1 MIKAK
6 DNSTV
11 LVPASENLNHL
22 RWLAQCPIGKLGA
35 DEGGSLLV
43 FPQSFDEYGD
53 KIADEHIFSVYD
65 DGKLQTSN
73 IMGFIGYKG
82 TEISICSRF
91 AQDENDYFLHYMLQ
105 RVFAINL
112 FELKHDFNKES
123 VFDFLIFLFPAFLK
137 RALRQGL
144 YKEYQ
149 SHQYN
154 DANIKGRIDVN
165 RHIKLNIPFAG
176 KVAYTAR
183 EYSFDNK
190 VTQLIRHTIEY
201 IASHPLGDSILNSDE
216 ETKEAV
222 ATINSATSS
231 YQRNDR
237 NLIVSQNLR
246 PTTHPYYVDY
256 RDLQRLCLQILRHEE
271 IKYGADKEQVYG
283 VLFDGAWLWEE
294 YLNTIIGKEYPNTI
308 LPGFEHPRNK
318 TDNGRK
324 CLFTDNSGWC
334 FPDFYNEQ
342 MVLDA
347 KYKGY
352 AGWTKDHK
360 VQNPDLFQ
368 VISYM
373 HVLNLNK
380 GGFVVPVS
388 NEQKTPESKTL
399 NGYGGQMSI
408 FGMNVD
414 VKARTFNE
422 YMTEMN
428 KEEERLQASI
438 RDFMLN

>member
-11 LVPASENLNHL
+11 LVPAFENLDHL
-22 RWLAQCPIGKLGA
+22 RRLAKSPIGKLGA
-35 DEGGSLLV
+35 DEGGGLLA

-53 KIADEHIFSVYD
+53 KIADEYIFSVNCE
-65 DGKLQTSN
+65 GKLQTGN

-91 AQDENDYFLHYMLQ
+91 AQGENDYFLHYMLH

-112 FELKHDFNKES
+112 FDLKHDFNKES
-123 VFDFLIFLFPAFLK
+123 IFDFLIFLFPAFLK

-149 SHQYN
+149 SRQCN
-154 DANIKGRIDVN
+154 DDHIKGRIDVN

-176 KVAYTAR
+176 NVAYTVR

-190 VTQLIRHTIEY
+190 VTQLIRHTIEH
-201 IASHPLGDSILNSDE
+201 IACQPLGDSILGSDE

-222 ATINSATSS
+222 ATINRATTS
-231 YQRNDR
+231 YQRNER
-237 NLIVSQNLR
+237 NRVVSQNLR
-246 PTTHPYYVDY
+246 PATHPYYVDY
-256 RDLQRLCLQILRHEE
+256 RDLQLLCLQILRHEE

-294 YLNTIIGKEYPNTI
+294 YLNTI
-308 LPGFEHPRNK
+308 LSGFKHPRNK
-318 TDNGRK
+318 TGQGRRL
-324 CLFTDNSGWC
+324 LFADGTGWC
-334 FPDFYNEQ
+334 FPDFYNDQ

-352 AGWTKDHK
+352 DDWNK
-360 VQNPDLFQ
+360 VQTADLYQ
-368 VISYM
+368 VISYL
-373 HVLNLNK
+373 HILKLTY
-380 GGFVVPVS
+380 GGFIVPISKSVK
-388 NEQKTPESKTL
+388 QTMAKTL
-399 NGYGGQMSI
+399 NGFGGQISI
-408 FGMNVD
+408 FGLNVD
-414 VKARTFNE
+414 VQTNTFNE
-422 YMTEMN
+422 YVKEMKQEEKKLLDFIN
-428 KEEERLQASI
+428 KI
-438 RDFMLN
+438 G

>member
-11 LVPASENLNHL
+11 LVPASENLDHL
-22 RWLAQCPIGKLGA
+22 RWLAKCPISKLGA
-35 DEGGSLLV
+35 DEGGGLLV
-43 FPQSFDEYGD
+43 FPQSFDEYDD
-53 KIADEHIFSVYD
+53 KIAEEYIFSVND
-65 DGKLQTSN
+65 EGKLQTGN

-91 AQDENDYFLHYMLQ
+91 AQGDNDYFLHYMLQ

-112 FELKHDFNKES
+112 LDLKHDFNKES

-149 SHQYN
+149 SRQYN
-154 DANIKGRIDVN
+154 DDHIKGRIDVN
-165 RHIKLNIPFAG
+165 RHIKHNIPFSG
-176 KVAYTAR
+176 KVAYTTR

-222 ATINSATSS
+222 ATINSATTS
-231 YQRNDR
+231 YQRNER
-237 NLIVSQNLR
+237 NRVISQNLR

-256 RDLQRLCLQILRHEE
+256 RDLQHLCLQILRHEE

-294 YLNTIIGKEYPNTI
+294 YLGTI
-308 LPGFEHPRNK
+308 LSGFKHPRNK
-318 TDNGRK
+318 TGQGRRL
-324 CLFTDNSGWC
+324 LFADGTGWC
-334 FPDFYNEQ
+334 YPDFYNEQ

-352 AGWTKDHK
+352 DDWNK
-360 VQNPDLFQ
+360 VQTDDLYQ
-368 VISYM
+368 VITYL
-373 HVLNLNK
+373 HILKLIH
-380 GGFVVPVS
+380 GGFIVPVS
-388 NEQKTPESKTL
+388 NNLKQTLAKTL
-399 NGYGGQMSI
+399 NGFGGQLSI
-408 FGMNVD
+408 FGLNVD
-414 VKARTFNE
+414 GQAKSFNE
-422 YMTEMN
+422 YSTEMK
-428 KEEERLQASI
+428 KEEERLLSFI
-438 RDFMLN
+438 FNK